1 MKVVQQG
8 LNIHV
13 DCVGGRESGKRDET
27 AETVLTALWVGRH
40 YILPTKSTSIE
51 RD

>member
-13 DCVGGRESGKRDET
+13 DCAGGRESGKRDGT
-27 AETVLTALWVGRH
+27 AKTVLNTLESFVG
-40 YILPTKSTSIE
+40 
-51 RD
+51 